1 MVPYDERHCE
11 IAAAAAPSYSSYQS
25 LSISSTAGRTAIM
38 RRRIPNGG
46 LVAIAIISCC
56 QITPKLQ
63 LNHHVDAFSPTPR
76 NSSLNKRKSHTLQ
89 YINGSFRSDRRIT
102 NIQSSPQRSTSSS
115 LQAAP
120 IPVIAGTTSIAKRII
135 SHGITT
141 FMSNWKAY
149 SLIPLIAGFVGW

>member
-1 MVPYDERHCE
+1 
-11 IAAAAAPSYSSYQS
+11 
-25 LSISSTAGRTAIM
+25 M

-76 NSSLNKRKSHTLQ
+76 NSSLNKRKLPTFQQFDTTDKL
-89 YINGSFRSDRRIT
+89 RT
-102 NIQSSPQRSTSSS
+102 QRSTITS
-115 LQAAP
+115 LQAVAV
-120 IPVIAGTTSIAKRII
+120 PVIGGTTSIAKRII

>member
-1 MVPYDERHCE
+1 MVVPYDGTSIQADHRPRRHLTG
-11 IAAAAAPSYSSYQS
+11 S
-25 LSISSTAGRTAIM
+25 LSIFSIAGRTAIM

-63 LNHHVDAFSPTPR
+63 LNHHADAFSPTPR
-76 NSSLNKRKSHTLQ
+76 NSSLNKRKANTLQ
-89 YINGSFRSDRRIT
+89 QFDIDKLNTRNRRIT
-102 NIQSSPQRSTSSS
+102 NISPQHNSITS

>member
-1 MVPYDERHCE
+1 
-11 IAAAAAPSYSSYQS
+11 
-25 LSISSTAGRTAIM
+25 M

-63 LNHHVDAFSPTPR
+63 LNHRVDAFSPTPR
-76 NSSLNKRKSHTLQ
+76 NSSLNKRKLPTLQ
-89 YINGSFRSDRRIT
+89 QRVDTDRFTTSRRIT
-102 NIQSSPQRSTSSS
+102 NISLQRSTSTS

>member
-1 MVPYDERHCE
+1 
-11 IAAAAAPSYSSYQS
+11 
-25 LSISSTAGRTAIM
+25 M
-38 RRRIPNGG
+38 RRRIPNSGV
-46 LVAIAIISCC
+46 VAIAIISCC

-63 LNHHVDAFSPTPR
+63 LNHHVDAFSPTTR
-76 NSSLNKRKSHTLQ
+76 NSSLNKRRISTTPLQ
-89 YINGSFRSDRRIT
+89 FDGTDKFNTRTRRIN
-102 NIQSSPQRSTSSS
+102 NISLQRSTSSS

>member
-1 MVPYDERHCE
+1 
-11 IAAAAAPSYSSYQS
+11 
-25 LSISSTAGRTAIM
+25 M

-76 NSSLNKRKSHTLQ
+76 NSSLNKRRISTTPLQ
-89 YINGSFRSDRRIT
+89 FDTDKLNTRNRRI
-102 NIQSSPQRSTSSS
+102 NIQTPQRSISSS

>member
-1 MVPYDERHCE
+1 
-11 IAAAAAPSYSSYQS
+11 
-25 LSISSTAGRTAIM
+25 M
-38 RRRIPNGG
+38 RRRIPNSG

-76 NSSLNKRKSHTLQ
+76 NSSLNKRKAYTLQ
-89 YINGSFRSDRRIT
+89 QRFDTDRFTTSRRIN
-102 NIQSSPQRSTSSS
+102 NISPQYNSITS
-115 LQAAP
+115 LQAVSV
-120 IPVIAGTTSIAKRII
+120 PVIAGTTSIAKRII

-149 SLIPLIAGFVGW
+149 SLIPLVAGFVGW

>member
-1 MVPYDERHCE
+1 
-11 IAAAAAPSYSSYQS
+11 
-25 LSISSTAGRTAIM
+25 M

-76 NSSLNKRKSHTLQ
+76 NSSLNKRKAHTLQ
-89 YINGSFRSDRRIT
+89 HINDYSSRSRSIN
-102 NIQSSPQRSTSSS
+102 NIQSPHRSTSSS

-120 IPVIAGTTSIAKRII
+120 IPVIVGTTSIAKRII